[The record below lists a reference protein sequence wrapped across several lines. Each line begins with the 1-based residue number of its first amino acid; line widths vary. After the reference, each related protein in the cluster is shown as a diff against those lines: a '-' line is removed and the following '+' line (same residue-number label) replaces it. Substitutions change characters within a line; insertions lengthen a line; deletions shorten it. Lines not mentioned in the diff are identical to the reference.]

1 MDETPAKRRF
11 RFRLSTVLIVTAI
24 TAWAM
29 ATPLSRNKVYPNP
42 HLAWP
47 ALTLAAF
54 VGWKAAWAT
63 PDESRSV
70 RPWLMVGGLGVT
82 LSVATMYV
90 ARQISFADMNQSF
103 NMLVGG
109 TLIVLFYLGPL
120 IFFTAITGLL
130 VTLWRLSEDP

>member
-1 MDETPAKRRF
+1 
-11 RFRLSTVLIVTAI
+11 
-24 TAWAM
+24 
-29 ATPLSRNKVYPNP
+29 
-42 HLAWP
+42 
-47 ALTLAAF
+47 
-54 VGWKAAWAT
+54 
-63 PDESRSV
+63 
-70 RPWLMVGGLGVT
+70 MVGGLGVT